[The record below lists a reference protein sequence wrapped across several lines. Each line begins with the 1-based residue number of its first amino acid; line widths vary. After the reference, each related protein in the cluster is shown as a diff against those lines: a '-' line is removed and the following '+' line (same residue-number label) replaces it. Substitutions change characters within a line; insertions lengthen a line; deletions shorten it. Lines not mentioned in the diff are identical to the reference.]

1 VTLRILALRPNDT
14 ELHAASQDELPKLLA
29 DPQTIVWVDMWDPG
43 EGEKKL
49 LEEVF
54 KLHPVV
60 VDDMLADAPTPKAE
74 RFEDYVYLV
83 FHSLIQGAEKKG
95 IVETCDFDF
104 FIGANWLVSSRPE
117 NSSAARMVHE
127 LVKKK
132 PLELRKGAAFICY
145 LMVEEITDRYL
156 PLMDLLDKEIDDL
169 ETQIVKGPGPTLLEQ
184 VFALKHKLQ
193 RLRRVGLHQKEIL
206 NRLGRGD
213 YVLVPEEVRPFFRDA
228 YDHFVRVVDL
238 NDSFRE
244 IVNGAMEA
252 YISINGH
259 KMNEVMKVLTLS
271 STIMLPLTF
280 IAGLYG
286 MNFEVMPELHW
297 TYGYAFAL
305 GSMALTAI
313 GLVAFFKRRG
323 WL

>member
-1 VTLRILALRPNDT
+1 MTLQILALRPDAT
-14 ELHAASQDELPKLLA
+14 ELHTATIEELPALIA
-29 DPQTIVWVDMWDPG
+29 DERTIVWVDMSDPG
-43 EGEKKL
+43 ETEKKL

-54 KLHPVV
+54 QLHPLVV
-60 VDDMLADAPTPKAE
+60 EDMLADAPTPKAE
-74 RFEDYVYLV
+74 RFEGYLYLV
-83 FHSLIQGAEKKG
+83 FHSLILGAEKKG

-104 FIGANWLVSSRPE
+104 FIGPNWLVSSRPE

-127 LVKKK
+127 LVRKK

-156 PLMDLLDKEIDDL
+156 PLMDVLDNEIDEL
-169 ETQIVKGPGPTLLEQ
+169 ETQIVKGPGPKVLEQ
-184 VFALKHKLQ
+184 VFGLKHKLQ

-206 NRLGRGD
+206 SRLGRGD
-213 YVLVPEEVRPFFRDA
+213 YALIPEEVRPFFRDA

-244 IVNGAMEA
+244 LVNGAMEA

-286 MNFEVMPELHW
+286 MNFEVMP
-297 TYGYAFAL
+297 
-305 GSMALTAI
+305 
-313 GLVAFFKRRG
+313 
-323 WL
+323 